1 MKNKTRETKKRSGF
15 TLIELIVVLAI
26 LGILAAIAVPNFTAI
41 QEDAKLKADAA
52 TANGILKA
60 TRLQHFAD
68 GLADNEAIPIADI
81 VVDTDDNNVGLK
93 DDYFDSSDA
102 QVQSK
107 SVDDKYYLVEN
118 TPTGKSTNYAVIWIT
133 SKTGTSIEGYI
144 VTEKSNKH
152 EALATGSV
160 VNDATDIDTITN
172 GTSGTIYTVVDILSE

>member
-1 MKNKTRETKKRSGF
+1 MKLMAKKQSNRRGF

-41 QEDAKLKADAA
+41 QEDAKLKADTS
-52 TANGILKA
+52 TANSILKA
-60 TRLQHFAD
+60 ARLQHFAD
-68 GLADNEAIPIADI
+68 GLADNKYIKEAAI
-81 VVDTDDNNVGLK
+81 VKAANTGEEGLK
-93 DDYFDSSDA
+93 DDYFDSADA

-107 SVDDKYYLVEN
+107 SVDGKYYLVKN

-133 SKTGTSIEGYI
+133 SKTGVDIEGYI

-160 VNDATDIDTITN
+160 VNNTSDIDTIKN
-172 GTSGTIYTVVDILSE
+172 GTSGTTYTVVDILP